1 VGGVLA
7 ATGCA
12 EQPPP
17 QNEPPNIVVFLVDTL
32 RADRLGIYGYDR
44 RPTSAKLD
52 ALAAE
57 SVVFD
62 NAYAT
67 SPWTLPTVASMA
79 TSGYSCA
86 HGVVDD
92 RKKLPA
98 GMATMAERLAE
109 HGYLTM
115 GLYGNAYAGPS
126 FGLDRGFE
134 HYTYSRRNN
143 AAKVE
148 PLLDLAAADG
158 RPFLLYV
165 HNMEPHG
172 GERFQG
178 EQPTSFDPAVSKEL
192 RKTLLER
199 FDAYRRLT
207 RKDFARKQPL
217 GTTDNTEEQQV
228 ELDYMDRYFDA
239 HDVLYDGAIRLADR
253 RFGSVIDLLSDRGLL
268 DNTVVVFL
276 SDHGEELGEHGGWQH
291 DQSVYEELIHIPLVI
306 RLPGALNA
314 GRRVDSIVTLVD
326 VAPTL
331 LALAGVPDPGA
342 SPHGRDLGALMTGK
356 TGGEEEGPIVVAVRD
371 NKKKYFAPWKIG
383 RGDLNIAIREG
394 ALKAIVNI
402 EIGTVEIYDLE
413 ADPGETDDLA
423 DRRPDEA
430 ARFAEHAATWL
441 SQCGTGAEGASSH
454 LDEATV
460 DRLRALGYVD

>member
-1 VGGVLA
+1 MA
-7 ATGCA
+7 AGCA
-12 EQPPP
+12 DQPAP
-17 QNEPPNIVVFLVDTL
+17 QAEPPNIVVFLVDTL

-52 ALAAE
+52 HFAAE

-79 TSGYSCA
+79 TSGFSCA

-92 RKKLPA
+92 RRKLPA
-98 GMATMAERLAE
+98 GMATMAEHLAE

-143 AAKVE
+143 AEKVE
-148 PLLDLAAADG
+148 PLLDLAATDG
-158 RPFLLYV
+158 RPFLLYI

-178 EQPTSFDPAVSKEL
+178 EQPASFDPAVPKEF
-192 RKTLLER
+192 RETLLAR
-199 FDAYRRLT
+199 FDAYRKLT
-207 RKDFARKQPL
+207 RRDFARSQPL
-217 GTTDNTEEQQV
+217 GTTDNTTEQQA
-228 ELDYMDRYFDA
+228 ELDYMDRHFEA
-239 HDVLYDGAIRLADR
+239 HDVLYDGAIRLGDR
-253 RFGSVIDLLSDRGLL
+253 RFGSVIDLLRTRGLL

-306 RLPGALNA
+306 RLPAAANA

-331 LALAGVPDPGA
+331 LALAGVPDPGTA
-342 SPHGRDLGALMTGK
+342 HQGRDLGALMAGEA
-356 TGGEEEGPIVVAVRD
+356 GSEEEGPIVVAVRD
-371 NKKKYFAPWKIG
+371 NKKKYFAPWKIE
-383 RGDLNIAIREG
+383 RGDLNIALRED
-394 ALKAIVNI
+394 ALKAIVNV
-402 EIGTVEIYDLE
+402 EVGTVELYDLE
-413 ADPGETDDLA
+413 TDPGETDDLA
-423 DRRPDEA
+423 DRRPGEA
-430 ARFAEHAATWL
+430 ARFADFAATWL
-441 SQCGTGAEGASSH
+441 ARCGTGAEGATSD
-454 LDEATV
+454 LDEATL